1 MYRIVC
7 LISATLLS
15 ACAQVEFAQGPQLLS
30 QDIVS
35 DKSYEIGVAQT
46 AFVGNSMIRVR
57 DYRVERFSGAEVR
70 INESFT
76 VNGFGFNR
84 QFIDGETYRYGGR
97 TSLNDEPM
105 HFFLV
110 GTYGILFD
118 ESGQVQ
124 HKILNLSTG
133 TNVFLVYEYETT
145 STPGSV
151 ERVVSERQTAT
162 PDGQN
167 FELVYSG
174 RTSDAIRINYREF
187 TDDNMAR
194 QAFYQELS
202 YPADA
207 EEIRFRDLV
216 IQVDE
221 VRADAITFTVME
233 D

>member
-1 MYRIVC
+1 MLV
-7 LISATLLS
+7 S

-35 DKSYEIGVAQT
+35 DESYELGQPQT
-46 AFVGNSMIRVR
+46 AYVGSSMVRVR
-57 DYRVERFSGAEVR
+57 DYRVDRYSGAEVR
-70 INESFT
+70 INEDFYVRGFT
-76 VNGFGFNR
+76 FNR
-84 QFIDGETYRYGGR
+84 QFNEGETYRFGGQ
-97 TSLNDEPM
+97 TLLNGEPM
-105 HFFLV
+105 QFFMV
-110 GTYGILFD
+110 GTYGVLFD
-118 ESGQVQ
+118 NNGQVQ
-124 HKILNLSTG
+124 HKLLNLSTG
-133 TNVFLVYEYETT
+133 TNVFLVYEYET
-145 STPGSV
+145 SSEAGSV

-187 TDDNMAR
+187 TDDNVAR
-194 QAFYQELS
+194 QAFFQELS

-216 IQVDE
+216 IRLDE
-221 VRADAITFTVME
+221 VRPDAITFAVVE